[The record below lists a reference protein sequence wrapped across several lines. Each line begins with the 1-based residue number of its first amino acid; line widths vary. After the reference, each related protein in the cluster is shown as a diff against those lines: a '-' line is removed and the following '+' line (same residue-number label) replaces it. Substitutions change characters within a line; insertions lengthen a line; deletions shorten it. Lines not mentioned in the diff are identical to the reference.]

1 MKLAVYG
8 VLDKQSDTYISV
20 ACYATDAIAA
30 RVCVAQIAFN
40 DNPVFSKRLGDYVL
54 YRLTDPIEVDKIALE
69 PQQFLAYRSLIGVVK
84 DLKAGFDRDDG
95 NIFSDDSVEAGR

>member
-20 ACYATDAIAA
+20 ACYSTDAIAA
-30 RVCVAQIAFN
+30 RVSVAQIAFN

-54 YRLTDPIEVDKIALE
+54 YRLTDPIEVDKLALE
-69 PQQFLAYRSLIGVVK
+69 PQKICAGRELVGVIK

-95 NIFSDDSVEAGR
+95 TIFSDASVDEG